1 MSKLLLI
8 DADTILYAAASQQQT
23 NKCLATN
30 IEYGTQRLFDSKTL
44 FNDWLKITPNRT
56 KDMYSFETVSEV
68 VGEPKFAFQT
78 IKQKVEAIVEASGC
92 KDYRVCIQGE
102 GNFRKYYE
110 SQFVNYKGQ
119 RTAKPLLFQ
128 ECFDFMEK
136 KYKTKCV
143 VSKGIETD
151 DYVNIFAWAGYNAAV
166 KSGNKDDSEFVV
178 AYVDKDI
185 VSNGRGWFLN
195 YNKLENGVFWNDAV
209 SQYTKYW
216 SQVLHG
222 DSADNILGLEKLTQ
236 ETKEKYGIK
245 TNGVG
250 EVASAKILEGAKT
263 ELEMFQRVEEAYKF
277 SWPEDYQER
286 LADNCFF
293 LYLQRKEGEMFN
305 LYEYVESLNA

>member
-8 DADTILYAAASQQQT
+8 DADTILYAAASQQQS

-30 IEYGTQRLFDSKTL
+30 IEYKTSRLFESKTA
-44 FNDWLKITPNRT
+44 FNDWLKITPDRT

-68 VGEPKFAFQT
+68 TGEPRFAFQT
-78 IKQKVEAIVEASGC
+78 IKQKVEAIVDASGC

-110 SQFVNYKGQ
+110 SKFVDYKGQ
-119 RTAKPLLFQ
+119 RGAKPLLFQ
-128 ECFDFMEK
+128 ECFDFMAK

-151 DYVNIFAWAGYNAAV
+151 DYVNIVAWAGYNAAI
-166 KSGNKDDSEFVV
+166 KTKNKDDSEFVV

-195 YNKLENGVFWNDAV
+195 YNKLENGVVWNDAV
-209 SQYTKYW
+209 SQYSKFW
-216 SQVLHG
+216 GQALHG
-222 DSADNILGLEKLTQ
+222 DTADNIKGLEKLSP

-250 EVASAKILEGAKT
+250 EVASGKILEGAKT
-263 ELEMFQRVEEAYKF
+263 ELEMFQRVEEAYKL
-277 SWPEDYQER
+277 SWPDDYQQR

-293 LYLQRKEGEMFN
+293 LYLQRKENEMFN
-305 LYEYVESLNA
+305 LYDYVETLK